1 MTTVE
6 RWQGQLPSRLG
17 GGEGTGSSTQVSAQ
31 GSHDVECPEGLRH
44 KLSNWRASVSFRPPP
59 SITSKSAQQVDPKA
73 PQYDGSDS
81 GIGIAAPSSH
91 SQQSEPVGLDLPGT
105 ELKSFD
111 EPISQRLKARFF
123 DIKVLYTQ
131 PLLDYILKRKKDPGD
146 ISMKLKHL
154 GLNSQSI
161 QLHIVIQCERKVAR
175 RVRKFFAQGH
185 VEEELL
191 PDFRVF
197 VLEKALLRLTDD
209 EAIEVLT
216 DSVPKRT
223 WCGTPIRLMR
233 GNVSVVATF
242 GGIIVVETSHKR
254 LVGLTAAHSLKK
266 LHSPLSNQLLTND
279 TEVPFSSS
287 SSNASES
294 ESDSDCES
302 TITTESSVQ
311 HLEHLNDKGLDTT
324 ASQSTVQIGTILCNT
339 FNAPM
344 AQNYDWAIIDLS
356 QQATLPNRVVLDGQ
370 PDSSDFEEDS
380 DLEPIL
386 FPVGNPCVSVSRQV
400 LVLKQGAKPIGEM
413 SLDTSSVLI
422 SPGSSFVEVYDLAM
436 EHGSSLSPGD
446 SGSWVVDAKTSVLYG
461 HVVSTDA
468 FGEAQVM
475 PIRSTL
481 DSIKV
486 QMNATR
492 VFLPNSDEIQ
502 LLRET
507 SRIPVPANL
516 EASPITVAPEQQE
529 ITQATHSEDMT
540 GDQFWHSPPSTEASD
555 KFSAGRAVS
564 QQDIVAQSLDIARE
578 SPDGASYP
586 SIRQILESALE
597 EIWTKVQDQPDSYVM
612 TRDEFAVFSFFQH
625 RFTGDK
631 MAVAARKRYWGSLSI
646 DSPESTKTE
655 SGDLGQIDAIRKLVQ
670 ASYRRIGT
678 YGPDFANVATKLYK
692 LELALRRF
700 RDDVAQEDIPVHLE
714 EYYYSHLHSLIED
727 WDFAMKRVSSLIDTY
742 NDEEISFEGEDASV
756 RSELKPIE
764 PILAGKRMAIELLL
778 DSVQLQKPQ
787 IDDGRESDL
796 EYIKDKVD
804 QIAAQLFAN
813 RDAGSFSGEDDDLW
827 RHFQELLEKEGFS
840 SQVLSK
846 SKDVLVVYINE
857 LRHVANTMTS
867 TLPRTHI
874 PSEPPLK
881 IVPNEQP
888 KPDIKH
894 KLDDAKIQ
902 WEVITTEDIIAL
914 DREDSVMQQIQPLLS
929 PREAG
934 PLQQPIAS
942 QDWYTET
949 SRVTEDLSRHVS
961 SQSTYRG
968 DNGQAGFAPN
978 SQLVAPDQDGRAIPD
993 DAHWTKISR
1002 KLVSVEVLQRAGV
1015 RYEARPDYVA
1025 ILGVLSREK
1034 VAKLVRDSEVTITSR
1049 PPPPY
1054 RRARSTSGQARLVSP
1069 VANDDEVSFIPLV
1082 DGDNV
1087 GSSLA
1092 EFLFKRPSKA
1102 LDNDV
1107 TADREERYPSRSAEK
1122 KQEKPGSK
1130 QEKFNGRQR
1139 HRSRRRSIYE
1149 PRREI
1154 NDWGRLQHDVRA
1166 YDKGGPG
1173 GVVGIGSAAVSLLC
1187 VLSEAASAI

>member
-81 GIGIAAPSSH
+81 GIGIATPSSH

-161 QLHIVIQCERKVAR
+161 QLHIVIQCERKVAK

-233 GNVSVVATF
+233 GNASVVATL

-324 ASQSTVQIGTILCNT
+324 ASQNTVQIGTILCNT

-370 PDSSDFEEDS
+370 PNSSDFEEDS

-386 FPVGNPCVSVSRQV
+386 FPVGNPCV
-400 LVLKQGAKPIGEM
+400 
-413 SLDTSSVLI
+413 
-422 SPGSSFVEVYDLAM
+422 YDLAM
-436 EHGSSLSPGD
+436 EYGSSLSPGD

-555 KFSAGRAVS
+555 KFSVGRAVS

-881 IVPNEQP
+881 IVPNEQR

-894 KLDDAKIQ
+894 KLDNAKIQ

-1069 VANDDEVSFIPLV
+1069 VANDVEVSVIPLV
-1082 DGDNV
+1082 DSDNV
-1087 GSSLA
+1087 GSSLG

-1107 TADREERYPSRSAEK
+1107 TADREERYPSRSAGK
-1122 KQEKPGSK
+1122 KQEQPGSK
-1130 QEKFNGRQR
+1130 QEMLNARQYNGVEIRLR
-1139 HRSRRRSIYE
+1139 PNPHRER
-1149 PRREI
+1149 
-1154 NDWGRLQHDVRA
+1154 NDWGGLQHSVRA
-1166 YDKGGPG
+1166 YDKGVRG
-1173 GVVGIGSAAVSLLC
+1173 GVVGIGSAAVSLLS
-1187 VLSEAASAI
+1187 VLSEAASAV

>member
-81 GIGIAAPSSH
+81 GIGIATPSSH

-161 QLHIVIQCERKVAR
+161 QLHIVIQCERKVAK

-233 GNVSVVATF
+233 GNASVVATF

-324 ASQSTVQIGTILCNT
+324 ASQNTVQIGTILCNT
-339 FNAPM
+339 FNSPM

-370 PDSSDFEEDS
+370 RDSSDFEEDS

-502 LLRET
+502 LFRET

-540 GDQFWHSPPSTEASD
+540 GDQFWHSPPSTGASG

-742 NDEEISFEGEDASV
+742 NDEEIRFEGEDASV
-756 RSELKPIE
+756 SSELKPIE

-787 IDDGRESDL
+787 IHDGRESDL

-881 IVPNEQP
+881 IVPNEQR

-1087 GSSLA
+1087 GSSFA

-1107 TADREERYPSRSAEK
+1107 TADSEERYPSRSAEK

-1149 PRREI
+1149 PHREI
-1154 NDWGRLQHDVRA
+1154 NDWGRLQYDVRA